1 MAIFG
6 ACNLGKGP
14 VGGIR
19 PGCSGSFML
28 GGWVGTLLGL
38 DIAVAFPGLFVLSTS
53 VLLWVCEGGASAVSE
68 TMFSPLTINSPR
80 VLLICLDT
88 PVFLDLTILY

>member
-1 MAIFG
+1 
-6 ACNLGKGP
+6 
-14 VGGIR
+14 
-19 PGCSGSFML
+19 
-28 GGWVGTLLGL
+28 
-38 DIAVAFPGLFVLSTS
+38 
-53 VLLWVCEGGASAVSE
+53 LWVCEGGASAVSE